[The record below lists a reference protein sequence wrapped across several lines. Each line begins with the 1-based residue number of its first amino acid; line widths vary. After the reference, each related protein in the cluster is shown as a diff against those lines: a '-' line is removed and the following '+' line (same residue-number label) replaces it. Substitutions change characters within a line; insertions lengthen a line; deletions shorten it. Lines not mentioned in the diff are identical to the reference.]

1 MILAKFATPALLK
14 VKIFQKRGYD
24 VIVLDSDVTNKTLSF
39 DSNCALDV
47 VMWPK
52 FGKAFL

>member
-47 VMWPK
+47 VM
-52 FGKAFL
+52 